1 MNQVLSS
8 TADSGYLP
16 LGGFQLLKT
25 TGEDLLEELR
35 SRFHNGQQ
43 TALFFA
49 NTNFIVQC
57 QALRDEMTTDTL
69 IINDGVGIDIA
80 TWLIH
85 RTRFPENLNG
95 TDFTPELL
103 RQLGSTAKVYLL
115 GGKPGIAERAAQ
127 NLRAQNIHV
136 AGVSDG
142 YAQARDK
149 NQLRQTINDSG
160 ANVLLVAMGN
170 PLQERWILE
179 ERNQLNATLLL
190 GVGALLDFLA
200 GDKPR
205 APDLVRKLRL
215 EWFYR
220 LCLEPGRLIRRYTID
235 IFRFLSLCLREHR
248 NTERGSPAA

>member
-1 MNQVLSS
+1 MNQALSS
-8 TADSGYLP
+8 PADNSYIP
-16 LGGFQLLKT
+16 LGGFPLLKT
-25 TGEDLLEELR
+25 TGEELLAELR
-35 SRFHNGQQ
+35 NRFHHGQQ

-103 RQLGSTAKVYLL
+103 HQLGSSAKVYLF

-127 NLRAQNIHV
+127 NLRTQNIHV
-136 AGVSDG
+136 VGVSDG
-142 YAQARDK
+142 YGQARNQ

-179 ERNQLNATLLL
+179 ERKQLNATLLL

-205 APDLVRKLRL
+205 APDLIRKLRL